1 MVNGGQKRI
10 FVLYYQFTVMKLL
23 VLLLCSFTFISAK
36 SQQLAGNISDVKFF
50 KDSVLVPGAS
60 QTLAMNDPKYQFLFE
75 TEKGKVFESP
85 VDHMRCLAP
94 KFSSNMPVAGSF
106 IHKVEPM
113 PNAAK
118 DGLLPPPLNKEK

>member
-1 MVNGGQKRI
+1 
-10 FVLYYQFTVMKLL
+10 MKSL
-23 VLLLCSFTFISAK
+23 VLLLCTFTFISAK
-36 SQQLAGNISDVKFF
+36 SQQFTRKVSDIKFF
-50 KDSVLVPGAS
+50 KDSSLAPGNS
-60 QTLAMNDPKYQFLFE
+60 TLAINYPKYKFLFE

-94 KFSSNMPVAGSF
+94 EFSSNMPVAGSF

-118 DGLLPPPLNKEK
+118 GGLLPPPLNKEK